1 MAQSMA
7 REPTPGNGSRPL
19 KTAALVA
26 TELRRR
32 IATGELAPGDRLPSE
47 DGLMEEFDLARTTL
61 REALRILESEGII
74 AVHRGRQG
82 GPRVTTPPIEG
93 LARSL
98 ALHLQLGGTTLGD
111 LDDARQL
118 IEPPLA
124 AAMAR
129 AHSEE
134 DLEALEDANAAAVT
148 AMKSGARER
157 FGEAA
162 TAVHETL
169 VERGGNDTL
178 AVLARM
184 LHELVVEYYRLA
196 VGNADPEIM
205 ERAIRSYRKLRRY
218 IEAGDADGAAE
229 HWRQHMA
236 YTINRLDR
244 DLPIQVFSR
253 PAGSGA
259 ATT

>member
-1 MAQSMA
+1 MA
-7 REPTPGNGSRPL
+7 EPIVDRKRSGGSDGNGARPM

-74 AVHRGRQG
+74 AVHRGRRG
-82 GPRVTTPPIEG
+82 GPRVTSPPIDRLSRG
-93 LARSL
+93 L
-98 ALHLQLGGTTLGD
+98 ALHLQLDGTTLGD

-118 IEPPLA
+118 IEPHLA
-124 AAMAR
+124 AEMAR
-129 AHSEE
+129 SHTEN
-134 DLEALEDANAAAVT
+134 DLEALEDAIAAAVT
-148 AMKSGARER
+148 AVKSGDRER
-157 FGEAA
+157 FGHAA

-169 VERGGNDTL
+169 VERGGNTTL
-178 AVLARM
+178 AVVARM

-196 VGNADPEIM
+196 VGTAEPELM

-236 YTINRLDR
+236 YTITRLDR
-244 DLPIQVFSR
+244 DLPIQVFTR
-253 PAGSGA
+253 PP
-259 ATT
+259 TR